1 MSAVCHGPAGL
12 LDPVGTDGKPLV
24 NGKNVTGLDR
34 SFTLTINLP
43 VLGSQPICC
52 GTGFSNA
59 EEKAFGKEKAV
70 PFLLEGMS

>member
-24 NGKNVTGLDR
+24 NGKNVTGLHR
-34 SFTLTINLP
+34 SHPLTIYLP
-43 VLGSQPICC
+43 VVGTQPIRF

-59 EEKAFGKEKAV
+59 EEKEVGKEKVV